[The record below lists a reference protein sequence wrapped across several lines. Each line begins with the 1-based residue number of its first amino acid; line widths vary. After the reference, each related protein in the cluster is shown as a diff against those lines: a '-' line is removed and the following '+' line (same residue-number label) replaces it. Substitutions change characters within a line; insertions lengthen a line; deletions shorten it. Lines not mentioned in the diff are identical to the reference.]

1 MRLAGPAGHAAL
13 AALAGLI
20 ALAPLVATPYEVGFL
35 ATTLVAALFAL
46 SLQLLVGGA
55 GMVSLGH
62 AALFGVGAYMVWFLT
77 PATGAA
83 SILLTLP
90 GAALAGA
97 AVALAVGALSLR
109 TKGFYFLMT
118 TLAFGQMVYFIFHD
132 TKLGG
137 GADGV
142 FITRPALGLGDL
154 VWDVPRRQR
163 PAMLLWVNLTVL
175 VLMYAA
181 AAGLMRTLFGRA
193 LLGIRANEHRMG
205 ALGLPVY
212 RYKLAAFVLGGAMA
226 GVAGHQWAM
235 TEAFV
240 SPELLG
246 WHRSA
251 LALLAIVLG
260 GAGWLHG
267 PILGA
272 LAFAVLGEAAG
283 LITERQHLVE
293 GLVILA
299 VVLALPHGL
308 AGIRLRRRVLPRPA
322 VDTPADPAAGP
333 AGVVTAT
340 ATMP

>member
-1 MRLAGPAGHAAL
+1 MRTAGPVGHAAL
-13 AALAGLI
+13 AVLAVAVASL
-20 ALAPLVATPYEVGFL
+20 PLVATPYQVGF
-35 ATTLVAALFAL
+35 AASTLVAALFAL
-46 SLQLLVGGA
+46 SLQMLVGA
-55 GMVSLGH
+55 VGMVSLGH

-77 PATGAA
+77 AGTTAT
-83 SILLTLP
+83 SIALTLP

-97 AVALAVGALSLR
+97 VVALLIGALSLR

-118 TLAFGQMVYFIFHD
+118 TLAFGQMVFFIFHD

-142 FITRPALGLGDL
+142 FITRPALGVGDW

-163 PAMLLWVNLTVL
+163 PAVLLWVNLGVL
-175 VLMYAA
+175 VLVYAA
-181 AAGLMRTLFGRA
+181 MAGLMRTLFGAA

-212 RYKLAAFVLGGAMA
+212 RYKLAAFVLGGALA

-251 LALLAIVLG
+251 LGLLAIVLG

-267 PILGA
+267 PVLGA
-272 LAFAVLGEAAG
+272 LAFALLGEVAG
-283 LITERQHLVE
+283 VITERQHLVE
-293 GLVILA
+293 GLVILL
-299 VVLALPHGL
+299 VVLALPQGL
-308 AGIRLRRRVLPRPA
+308 AGLRLTGLRLTGLRLRRP
-322 VDTPADPAAGP
+322 
-333 AGVVTAT
+333 
-340 ATMP
+340 

>member
-1 MRLAGPAGHAAL
+1 MRTAGPMGHAAL
-13 AALAGLI
+13 AVLAVAI
-20 ALAPLVATPYEVGFL
+20 ALLPLVGTPYQVGF
-35 ATTLVAALFAL
+35 AANTLVAALFAL
-46 SLQLLVGGA
+46 SLQMLAGAA

-62 AALFGVGAYMVWFLT
+62 AALFGVGAYTVWFLT
-77 PATGAA
+77 PGTDGT
-83 SILLTLP
+83 SIALTLP
-90 GAALAGA
+90 AAALAGA
-97 AVALAVGALSLR
+97 AVALLIGAMSLR
-109 TKGFYFLMT
+109 TRGFYFLMT
-118 TLAFGQMVYFIFHD
+118 TLAFGQMVFFIFHD

-142 FITRPALGLGDL
+142 FITRPALGIGDW
-154 VWDVPRRQR
+154 VWRVSPRQR
-163 PAMLLWVNLTVL
+163 PAMLLWVNLGVL
-175 VLMYAA
+175 VLAYAA
-181 AAGLMRTLFGRA
+181 MAGLMRTLFGAA

-212 RYKLAAFVLGGAMA
+212 RYKLAAFVIGGALA

-267 PILGA
+267 PVLGA
-272 LAFAVLGEAAG
+272 LAFAVLGEVAG

-293 GLVILA
+293 GLVILL
-299 VVLALPHGL
+299 VVLALPQGL
-308 AGIRLRRRVLPRPA
+308 AGLRLRRP
-322 VDTPADPAAGP
+322 
-333 AGVVTAT
+333 
-340 ATMP
+340 

>member
-1 MRLAGPAGHAAL
+1 MRTAGPMGHAAL
-13 AALAGLI
+13 AVLAVAI
-20 ALAPLVATPYEVGFL
+20 ALLPLVGTPYQVGF
-35 ATTLVAALFAL
+35 AANTLVAALFAL
-46 SLQLLVGGA
+46 SLQMLVGAA

-62 AALFGVGAYMVWFLT
+62 AALFGVGAYTVWFLT
-77 PATGAA
+77 PGTDGT
-83 SILLTLP
+83 SIALTLP
-90 GAALAGA
+90 AAALAGA
-97 AVALAVGALSLR
+97 AVALLIGAMSRR
-109 TKGFYFLMT
+109 TRGFYCLMT
-118 TLAFGQMVYFIFHD
+118 TLAFGQMVFFIFHD

-142 FITRPALGLGDL
+142 FITRPALGIGDW
-154 VWDVPRRQR
+154 VWRVSPRQR
-163 PAMLLWVNLTVL
+163 PAMLLWVNLGVL
-175 VLMYAA
+175 VLAYAA
-181 AAGLMRTLFGRA
+181 MAGLMRTLFGAA

-212 RYKLAAFVLGGAMA
+212 RYKLAAFVIGGALA

-267 PILGA
+267 PVLGA
-272 LAFAVLGEAAG
+272 LAFAVLGEVAG

-293 GLVILA
+293 GLVILL
-299 VVLALPHGL
+299 VVLALPQGL
-308 AGIRLRRRVLPRPA
+308 AGLRLRRP
-322 VDTPADPAAGP
+322 
-333 AGVVTAT
+333 
-340 ATMP
+340 

>member
-1 MRLAGPAGHAAL
+1 MRTAGPVGHAAL
-13 AALAGLI
+13 AVLAVAI
-20 ALAPLVATPYEVGFL
+20 ALLPLVATPYQVGF
-35 ATTLVAALFAL
+35 AANTLVAALFAL
-46 SLQLLVGGA
+46 SLQMLVGAA

-62 AALFGVGAYMVWFLT
+62 AALFGVGAYTVWFLT
-77 PATGAA
+77 PGTDGT
-83 SILLTLP
+83 SIALTLP
-90 GAALAGA
+90 SAALAGA
-97 AVALAVGALSLR
+97 AVALVIGALSLR

-118 TLAFGQMVYFIFHD
+118 TLAFGQMVFFIFHD

-142 FITRPALGLGDL
+142 FITRPALGIGDW

-163 PAMLLWVNLTVL
+163 PSMLLWVNLGVL
-175 VLMYAA
+175 VLAYAA
-181 AAGLMRTLFGRA
+181 MAGLMRTLFGAA
-193 LLGIRANEHRMG
+193 LLGIRTNEHRMG

-212 RYKLAAFVLGGAMA
+212 RYKLAAFVIGGALA

-267 PILGA
+267 PVLGA

-293 GLVILA
+293 GLVILL
-299 VVLALPHGL
+299 VVLALPQGL
-308 AGIRLRRRVLPRPA
+308 AGLRLRRP
-322 VDTPADPAAGP
+322 
-333 AGVVTAT
+333 
-340 ATMP
+340 

>member
-1 MRLAGPAGHAAL
+1 MRTAGPMGHAAL
-13 AALAGLI
+13 AVLAVAI
-20 ALAPLVATPYEVGFL
+20 ALLPLVGTPYQVGF
-35 ATTLVAALFAL
+35 AANTLVAALFAL
-46 SLQLLVGGA
+46 SLQMLVGAA

-62 AALFGVGAYMVWFLT
+62 AALFGVGAYTVWFLT
-77 PATGAA
+77 PGTDGT
-83 SILLTLP
+83 SIALTLP

-97 AVALAVGALSLR
+97 AVALLIGAMSLR
-109 TKGFYFLMT
+109 TRGFYFLMT
-118 TLAFGQMVYFIFHD
+118 TLAFGQMVFFIFHD

-142 FITRPALGLGDL
+142 FITRPALGIGDW
-154 VWDVPRRQR
+154 VWRVSPRQR
-163 PAMLLWVNLTVL
+163 PAMLLWVNLGVL
-175 VLMYAA
+175 VLAYAA
-181 AAGLMRTLFGRA
+181 MAGLMRTLFGAA

-212 RYKLAAFVLGGAMA
+212 RYKLAAFVIGGALA

-267 PILGA
+267 PVLGA
-272 LAFAVLGEAAG
+272 LAFAVLGEVAG

-293 GLVILA
+293 GLVILL
-299 VVLALPHGL
+299 VVLALPQGL
-308 AGIRLRRRVLPRPA
+308 AGLRLRRP
-322 VDTPADPAAGP
+322 
-333 AGVVTAT
+333 
-340 ATMP
+340 